1 VRAARRQAASGLVAA
16 LVAALLQA
24 QERAKPLEFKTEV
37 GAVYVDAFVT
47 RGDRPLADLGA
58 SAFEL
63 LDNGVPQQLE
73 LLSAESRP
81 LRAVLVFDTSSS
93 MAGDRLLALRAA
105 SEAFLDGLRPA
116 DEAALVAFNED
127 VVWLSAPTPD
137 KAKVR
142 QALARLRAEGAT
154 SVYDALYAG
163 ITLSEG
169 ERRALIVLFTDGQ
182 DNTSWLGEGDLRTV
196 AERSNALL
204 HVVGWRPLLAPE
216 ELRKT
221 PLPRESPQERA
232 LREIAEAAGG
242 RYWQADSPERL
253 RRAFSAIADAMGHR
267 YVLRYEPTGVA
278 RDGWHRIDARLRGV
292 KGDVHVRRG
301 YWLARQ

>member
-73 LLSAESRP
+73 LLSAAARP
-81 LRAVLVFDTSSS
+81 LSAFLVFDTSSS
-93 MAGDRLLALRAA
+93 MALGDRLEALRAA
-105 SEAFLDGLRPA
+105 GGAFLDGLRPA
-116 DEAALVAFNED
+116 DEASLVAFSED
-127 VVWLSAPTPD
+127 VIWLAEATAD
-137 KAKVR
+137 KAAVR
-142 QALARLRAEGAT
+142 RALSGLRAEGAT
-154 SVYDALYAG
+154 SVFDALYAA
-163 ITLSEG
+163 ILLSAG
-169 ERRALIVLFTDGQ
+169 ELRPLVVLFTDGE
-182 DNTSWLGEGDLRTV
+182 DNNSWLGEGDLRLV
-196 AERSNALL
+196 AERSNALV
-204 HVVGWRPLLAPE
+204 HVVGWRPPRAIGAL
-216 ELRKT
+216 
-221 PLPRESPQERA
+221 PLPPRQTESSQEGA

-242 RYWQADSPERL
+242 RYWNADSPKRL
-253 RRAFSAIADAMGHR
+253 RHAFAAIADAVGHR

-278 RDGWHRIDARLRGV
+278 RAGWHRIDARLRGV
-292 KGDVHVRRG
+292 KGEVRVRRG
-301 YWLARQ
+301 YWLAP